1 MPIVVASIIPA
12 RDDGLKRPDLDAGSI
27 DPVMFLPEP
36 GRPAA
41 GPCIRTGRIVAL
53 AGTDE
58 TMPREPDMLISM
70 PMAAS
75 VAERRRTE
83 RLSLSAAIFWIGF
96 FSLGSWALIIALVL
110 AVD

>member
-1 MPIVVASIIPA
+1 LHQ
-12 RDDGLKRPDLDAGSI
+12 DRPHY
-27 DPVMFLPEP
+27 
-36 GRPAA
+36 
-41 GPCIRTGRIVAL
+41 VAL

-83 RLSLSAAIFWIGF
+83 RLSLSAAIYWIGF